1 MLRGTDWVYLSAYG
15 CQTVQHRWFESLSFL
30 IELPSTHL
38 CTEAPGP
45 RSGPCLNSW
54 IMKSGHAGP
63 PTLLYES
70 RFGYLQSF
78 AFSYEFKYRLVNSY
92 QKTCYD
98 FVWDRSESR
107 PMWGELASWQIL
119 SLPIHKHLSSLG
131 FTQLFCNFQCTGLA
145 HPLSDLS
152 YACNILI
159 LLWIVLLSNFNSNYL
174 LQYTETILFILCNLC
189 NLSQPT

>member
-1 MLRGTDWVYLSAYG
+1 MLRGTDRVYLSAYG

-30 IELPSTHL
+30 IELPFTHL

-45 RSGPCLNSW
+45 RSGPCLNSC

-107 PMWGELASWQIL
+107 PMWGELAS
-119 SLPIHKHLSSLG
+119 
-131 FTQLFCNFQCTGLA
+131 
-145 HPLSDLS
+145 
-152 YACNILI
+152 
-159 LLWIVLLSNFNSNYL
+159 
-174 LQYTETILFILCNLC
+174 
-189 NLSQPT
+189 